1 MDFKVV
7 RKEKVMKLFKSVIVK
22 MMIVILAVGG
32 LAVAK
37 ADTAAAASLTTKGSV
52 WVKGSNV
59 NVREKPDIK
68 SKSLGKV
75 NTGTELGLYEKRSDG
90 WSCIDYKGSAAYIKT
105 EFLSDKKVAPVAAAG
120 STKKSKG
127 GSKKSSNTGAAA
139 TAVAATATAAAA
151 PAAGTYILNKN
162 SKKFHN
168 PGCSSVSDM
177 SEKNKIVF
185 NGTRDEVIAQG
196 YVPCKRCKP

>member
-1 MDFKVV
+1 
-7 RKEKVMKLFKSVIVK
+7 MKQFKSVIIK
-22 MMIVILAVGG
+22 MMIVILPVGG

-37 ADTAAAASLTTKGSV
+37 ADTAATAASLTTKGSV
-52 WVKGSNV
+52 WVNGSNV

-90 WSCIDYKGSAAYIKT
+90 WSCVDYKGSTAYIKT

-127 GSKKSSNTGAAA
+127 GSKKSSNTGVAA
-139 TAVAATATAAAA
+139 TAAAATATAAAA
-151 PAAGTYILNKN
+151 PAATGETVYITKSGKRYHRIPNCGN
-162 SKKFHN
+162 SKSATAVTLDQALAKGLTQCGN
-168 PGCSSVSDM
+168 C
-177 SEKNKIVF
+177 
-185 NGTRDEVIAQG
+185 
-196 YVPCKRCKP
+196 Y